1 MGLSAIISL
10 IVFVIVVI
18 GILSQKIDKTLISML
33 GAVFSFNNRNFFSS
47 DASY

>member
-33 GAVFSFNNRNFFSS
+33 GAVFLLIIGTFFSS

>member
-33 GAVFSFNNRNFFSS
+33 GAVFL
-47 DASY
+47 